1 MEQIECMFEFIKPT
15 RIELIIRK
23 MDGEIDPLEEMGI
36 PKETDLNFLHIA
48 VTSADWE
55 GKITPALVEEA
66 VDELNTS
73 IVANTGGDSLVG
85 SIYFLNDDT
94 ESLPDILKKCDIPI
108 DKIPYEYYKRP
119 K

>member
-1 MEQIECMFEFIKPT
+1 MFEFIKPT
-15 RIELIIRK
+15 RVELIIRK
-23 MDGEIDPLEEMGI
+23 MDEKIDPLEDMGI

-73 IVANTGGDSLVG
+73 IVANTKGDSLIG

-94 ESLPDILKKCDIPI
+94 ESLPDILKKYDIPI
-108 DKIPYEYYKRP
+108 DEIEYKYYKKP